1 MNGAVAIAGILTILI
16 GVGLVLGLLDRKHFD
31 PHWLLN
37 AAGLVLL
44 NDVLLTRG
52 YGLLPNLLPGGL
64 NWQGKLL
71 ALAGTLLVAARFGLR
86 GSGITVAQRPG
97 SLHTA
102 IPVSALYMAFFVGVA
117 LVFPNDAPTRED
129 VAFQLTLP
137 GIEEELFYRGILLLA
152 LDRAFT
158 GRIPVLGVD
167 WGWGALLSCMLFGLA
182 HAFGYGSDGFSFEPL
197 FFLLT
202 AVPSLVAVWLRYR
215 TGSLLLPVVL
225 HNFGNTITTLV

>member
-1 MNGAVAIAGILTILI
+1 MNGAVAIAGILTILL
-16 GVGLVLGLLDRKHFD
+16 GVGLALGLLDRKHFD
-31 PHWLLN
+31 PRWLLI

-44 NDVLLTRG
+44 NDALLTRG
-52 YGLLPNLLPGGL
+52 YGLLPDYLPGAL

-71 ALAGTLLVAARFGLR
+71 ALAGTLLFAARFGPR
-86 GSGITVAQRPG
+86 SSGITVAQRPG
-97 SLHTA
+97 SLRIA
-102 IPVSALYMAFFVGVA
+102 IPVSALYISFFVGVA
-117 LVFPNDAPTRED
+117 LVFPNGAPTRED
-129 VAFQLTLP
+129 IAFQLTLP
-137 GIEEELFYRGILLLA
+137 GIEEEFLYRGILLLA
-152 LDRAFT
+152 LDRAFA
-158 GRIPVLGVD
+158 GRVRFLGVD

-197 FFLLT
+197 FFVLT